1 MWAEQ
6 TFDLTTVPTGTHA
19 IHFSFTGTDTGTLF
33 NWAWWQFNEFT
44 SEIEATPLSTLNS
57 WQAKRAKDTITQLS
71 PFYTLQ
77 GVPVTTPTKGI
88 YIKDG
93 KRVFIP

>member
-1 MWAEQ
+1 MGW
-6 TFDLTTVPTGTHA
+6 
-19 IHFSFTGTDTGTLF
+19 
-33 NWAWWQFNEFT
+33 
-44 SEIEATPLSTLNS
+44 
-57 WQAKRAKDTITQLS
+57 
-71 PFYTLQ
+71 FYTLQ

>member
-1 MWAEQ
+1 VWAEQ

-33 NWAWWQFNEFT
+33 NWDWWQFNEFT
-44 SEIEATPLSTLNS
+44 SEIEAIPLSPD
-57 WQAKRAKDTITQLS
+57 KRKNAQRMGW
-71 PFYTLQ
+71 FYTLQ